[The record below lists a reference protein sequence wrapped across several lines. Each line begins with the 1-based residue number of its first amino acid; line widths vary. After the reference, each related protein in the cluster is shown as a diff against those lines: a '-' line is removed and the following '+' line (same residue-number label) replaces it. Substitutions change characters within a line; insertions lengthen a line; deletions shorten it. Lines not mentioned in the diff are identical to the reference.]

1 MLKLKRYHKDIWYP
15 EWADNSINE
24 FIKSLSGYR
33 LILSYHA
40 TGKYRNFS
48 RQYRKLIREILETIN
63 LEEHKDSIFEF
74 YTNNENVV
82 KKACFRIQT
91 DVESDIILVISS
103 TGKVVTIFLNK
114 NFDPHISLD
123 RDLYEQNILSPQEI
137 S

>member
-1 MLKLKRYHKDIWYP
+1 MLKLKRYHKDVWYP
-15 EWADNSINE
+15 EWTNNSIDE
-24 FIKSLSGYR
+24 FIKSLSGCR

-40 TGKYRNFS
+40 NGKYRNFS
-48 RQYRKLIREILETIN
+48 RQYRRLIRGIIETIN
-63 LEEHKDSIFEF
+63 LNELKDSIFEF
-74 YTNNENVV
+74 YANKDNVV

-123 RDLYEQNILSPQEI
+123 RNLYEQEGEKENVI
-137 S
+137 